1 MFVFMMKFFIIF
13 FLVVFSL
20 NCAPFVFV
28 NGEEKKKINEKEE
41 EVK

>member
-1 MFVFMMKFFIIF
+1 MMKFFIIF